1 MKAAQEALALAGITA
16 AVDQA
21 VSEKRIDAGMKNH
34 FIELGK
40 KVGIDT
46 LKLTLS
52 AMQPQGKLSAQLHRT
67 DTGQIVAEET
77 DFSKYEKLSAVPSG
91 KMMDL
96 HDNHPDEFVRLY
108 KAEYGFEPA

>member
-1 MKAAQEALALAGITA
+1 
-16 AVDQA
+16 
-21 VSEKRIDAGMKNH
+21 MKNH
-34 FIELGK
+34 FVELGK

-52 AMQPQGKLSAQLHRT
+52 AMQPQGKLSVQLHRT
-67 DTGQIVAEET
+67 STGQIVAEET

-96 HDNHPDEFVRLY
+96 HDNHPDEFARLY